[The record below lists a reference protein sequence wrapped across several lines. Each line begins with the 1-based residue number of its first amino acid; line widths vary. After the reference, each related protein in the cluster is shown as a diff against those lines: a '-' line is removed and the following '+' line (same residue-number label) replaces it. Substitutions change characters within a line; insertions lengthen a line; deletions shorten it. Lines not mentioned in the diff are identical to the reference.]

1 MSLLVEGSLVSSLGF
16 APTSRTVLSR
26 SFYDSL
32 QRPAVRLLFTT
43 TVVPYGTCSTVL
55 HCDVS
60 PTANFDVVLGH
71 DWAFLFRDHL
81 ISIGHRLS
89 TSFDPWQLFLT
100 ASVNTRTEPLGGFIG
115 TKSASVFPRLNR
127 LLAPA
132 LPVSQPIQS
141 IPASTVPP
149 ALKRSRARSG
159 LKVKQYVP
167 PTGKFLAERG
177 QSSKSSSSF
186 IRREDIDGNEILAEL
201 LLSADNDANVFVMAP
216 KLLIKL
222 LNSHH
227 IAKPQDL
234 TIHGARH
241 ALLTHLLTGQAQSF
255 AVLSILISA
264 SEDRLPDSALK
275 LVAECLGLNADERST
290 ILKELNRRRRRLA
303 SEHQSSHTARTL
315 FEHLD
320 SLHKG
325 TLLSIAQAHGILLDR
340 PTSESLRNTIS
351 EHVAMGQCVTHEGFA
366 PFLGCSSLESE
377 FLPPAAA
384 SPCDDPPFASK
395 FRSSES

>member
-1 MSLLVEGSLVSSLGF
+1 MPAIYSDSGFLYPSQKNTLLRFTSSLRQFLRLMPLMPSDGLSLFYVCRAPTSHLSSLESDGNPSPERLLSVTIHSLSASLPPTLMSLLVEGSLVSSLGF

-71 DWAFLFRDHL
+71 DWAFLFRDYL

-100 ASVNTRTEPLGGFIG
+100 ASVNSMTSLYYIYFFSWGPDFKSVARTEPLGGFIG

-149 ALKRSRARSG
+149 ALKRSR
-159 LKVKQYVP
+159 
-167 PTGKFLAERG
+167 GKCFCYRAC
-177 QSSKSSSSF
+177 F
-186 IRREDIDGNEILAEL
+186 
-201 LLSADNDANVFVMAP
+201 
-216 KLLIKL
+216 
-222 LNSHH
+222 
-227 IAKPQDL
+227 
-234 TIHGARH
+234 
-241 ALLTHLLTGQAQSF
+241 LLTNISTVVDLYSAYSETLSHF
-255 AVLSILISA
+255 A
-264 SEDRLPDSALK
+264 
-275 LVAECLGLNADERST
+275 
-290 ILKELNRRRRRLA
+290 
-303 SEHQSSHTARTL
+303 
-315 FEHLD
+315 F
-320 SLHKG
+320 
-325 TLLSIAQAHGILLDR
+325 
-340 PTSESLRNTIS
+340 
-351 EHVAMGQCVTHEGFA
+351 
-366 PFLGCSSLESE
+366 
-377 FLPPAAA
+377 
-384 SPCDDPPFASK
+384 
-395 FRSSES
+395 